1 MIVQPKVG
9 SFVPV
14 RNCKLPNGKSCKKD
28 PCPYYPNCYNGNMCQ
43 LAHGQKELDYWE
55 GTYVCMHL
63 GLPFSLVVYLVVDC
77 VVCHN
82 LGDFLAIHTYTH
94 ETTCDVR
101 K

>member
-1 MIVQPKVG
+1 MERAARRTLVHITPTATMGICASLLMDRKSWTTGKV
-9 SFVPV
+9 
-14 RNCKLPNGKSCKKD
+14 R
-28 PCPYYPNCYNGNMCQ
+28 
-43 LAHGQKELDYWE
+43 
-55 GTYVCMHL
+55 TYVCMHL

-101 K
+101 M